1 MSTNLSDD
9 EVGRLCRHYKSLG
22 GKDAAADTI
31 VGLIRKL
38 VTEIAMAVPYGS
50 WNDRLSH
57 PLRTFWILNR
67 NGRMAGSIAYAP
79 QTEAFSTSFT
89 QGAASISWNIPK
101 KLRRAAVTFSPA

>member
-9 EVGRLCRHYKSLG
+9 EIGRLWRHYKSLHS
-22 GKDAAADTI
+22 KDAAADLI

-57 PLRTFWILNR
+57 PLRRF
-67 NGRMAGSIAYAP
+67 GIAKEEW
-79 QTEAFSTSFT
+79 QDD
-89 QGAASISWNIPK
+89 G
-101 KLRRAAVTFSPA
+101 